1 MNETLLSQIGK
12 KKRQQCNS
20 QVALHEKAFKGRNVV
35 AKH

>member
-1 MNETLLSQIGK
+1 MRHSFLRLEK